1 MSERSLSDAV
11 GIDASALEA
20 LGRAGVRTVRELA
33 DADPDAV
40 AMASG
45 IPVERIRDWQQR
57 ARRTGAKAG
66 PSPVAKGWLVG
77 AIGVVV
83 AIILGWALIAIG
95 SGKIRKAD
103 EIRVAA
109 EHKLDAAVSVAA
121 EDGMTE
127 LRQARLSVNNRN
139 WGSAQTTMMKVDG
152 RVRLIQQVASE
163 RRKKDAEEVRQL
175 MDDLLE
181 AVSAQSADASQK
193 VDALEAALDKMRETE

>member
-152 RVRLIQQVASE
+152 RVRLIQQVAPE
-163 RRKKDAEEVRQL
+163 RRKKDADEVRQL